1 LNKINNALEG
11 LSQKINRVR
20 ALQSATRDLS
30 RELMIEK
37 TVLDAALKSAQQSV
51 ELEESLAAKGPNY
64 RAEYEKSY
72 AELQAILSDPST
84 SDRTPMER
92 HPLPNFESIGSHADP
107 DIRLAIAAKVNELRK
122 KRDAFLS
129 KAHAQL
135 ASDPLLLASFEDPL
149 RGLNGE
155 HYWATLDPNSTLK
168 RRA

>member
-1 LNKINNALEG
+1 PTSGKHRYHQPRTLNQA
-11 LSQKINRVR
+11 
-20 ALQSATRDLS
+20 AT
-30 RELMIEK
+30 
-37 TVLDAALKSAQQSV
+37 Q
-51 ELEESLAAKGPNY
+51 GGG
-64 RAEYEKSY
+64 
-72 AELQAILSDPST
+72 T
-84 SDRTPMER
+84 S
-92 HPLPNFESIGSHADP
+92 
-107 DIRLAIAAKVNELRK
+107 LAIAAKVNELRK